1 MKQEIIKAITDFIF
15 VEDIPQKSDIILMP
29 GGSHPELG
37 EKAAGLWR
45 DGLASIVFVS
55 GGVSVKTG
63 KFPGAKSKTDIYDGD
78 YSTDC
83 EFLTDVLIKN
93 GVAPSAI
100 LGEGKSSYTKQNAL
114 YTRAALDKFQIYPKS
129 AIIVC
134 KAFHARRCQMCYQ
147 LAFPDTRFYIVTVAG
162 FGITRD
168 NWYESEYGIT
178 RVMGELSRCGQQF
191 TREWIG
197 GLNKNEH

>member
-1 MKQEIIKAITDFIF
+1 MKHEIIKSITNFIF
-15 VEDIPQKSDIILMP
+15 AEDNPQKSDIILMP

-37 EKAAGLWR
+37 EKAAELWR
-45 DGLASIVFVS
+45 DGFAPLVFVS

-63 KFPGAKSKTDIYDGD
+63 KFSGSKSKTDIYNGA

-100 LGEGKSSYTKQNAL
+100 FGEDKSGYTKQNAL
-114 YTRAALDKFQIYPKS
+114 YTRAALDELGIYPKTV
-129 AIIVC
+129 IVVC

-147 LAFPDTRFYIVTVAG
+147 LAFPDTRLYIVTVAG

-168 NWYESEYGIT
+168 NWYKSEYGIT

-191 TREWIG
+191 TEEWIEK
-197 GLNKNEH
+197 LQK